1 MLLGGAYKMNVMP
14 QSNTADELETA
25 VLEPKGSGAAAV
37 SEQLEAPASAEP
49 AGLKPAEAPAG
60 SKPAGRPTAAW
71 APEPER
77 GDATAELM
85 ARIAAPV
92 RELADSAERYHTWAE
107 QRENVIDH
115 SRAAAERLRAAACR
129 VQSARCVAIV
139 LLATT
144 ELCAVVS

>member
-1 MLLGGAYKMNVMP
+1 MNVMP

-37 SEQLEAPASAEP
+37 SEQPEAPASAEP

-92 RELADSAERYHTWAE
+92 RELADSAERYHTWAK

-115 SRAAAERLRAAACR
+115 SRAEAEWLRAAACR